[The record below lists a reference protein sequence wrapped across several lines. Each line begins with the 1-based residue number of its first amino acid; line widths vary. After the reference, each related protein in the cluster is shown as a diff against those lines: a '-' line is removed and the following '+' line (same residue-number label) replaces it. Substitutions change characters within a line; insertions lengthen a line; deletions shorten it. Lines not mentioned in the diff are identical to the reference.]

1 MERVTFLIEATNE
14 RIGCL
19 LNPAS
24 LVQQRRA
31 GVYSRGPAGL
41 PVTAEGLSDDPL
53 VAAGGGVTELTLD
66 LLFDITLAGSSIG
79 GDDVRQLTGPLWQ
92 LSENAREAD
101 GSRRLPVVRFIWGK
115 AWNVRGVITA
125 IAERLERFTAEGAPQ
140 RSWLR
145 LRLRRIDDPPPPL
158 PPSPP
163 SPAALAALADVPLE
177 ALESAAIPVI
187 ESAGGPITPAS
198 PPEGDERVA
207 LAAGTRLDLL
217 AAVVYGDPAYWR
229 LIAAVNGIIDPLRVA
244 PGTPLR
250 LPPLDLLLSLK
261 EDR

>member
-41 PVTAEGLSDDPL
+41 PVTAEGVSDDPL
-53 VAAGGGVTELTLD
+53 VAAGGGATELTFD
-66 LLFDITLAGSSIG
+66 LLFDVTLAGSSIVS
-79 GDDVRQLTGPLWQ
+79 DDVRALTGPLWQ

-101 GSRRLPVVRFIWGK
+101 GSRRLPAVRFIWGK

-125 IAERLERFTAEGAPQ
+125 VAERLEQFTAEGAPQ

-145 LRLRRIDDPPPPL
+145 LRLRRIDDPPPPDL
-158 PPSPP
+158 PPPP
-163 SPAALAALADVPLE
+163 LPESLTALADVPLTT
-177 ALESAAIPVI
+177 LDAAAVPVV
-187 ESAGGPITPAS
+187 ESAGGLAAPA
-198 PPEGDERVA
+198 DEQGA
-207 LAAGTRLDLL
+207 TLAAGARLDLL
-217 AAVVYGDPAYWR
+217 AAMVYGDPAYWR
-229 LIAAVNGIIDPLRVA
+229 LIAAINSIADPLRVA
-244 PGTPLR
+244 PGTALM
-250 LPPLDLLLSLK
+250 LPPLELLRSLG
-261 EDR
+261 EP